1 MPITRSSTA
10 GLRKS
15 LDKSRRSEDN
25 GADTTVKYI
34 WQVGIVFCTSVPVYN
49 NTSASNCS
57 LCSPISECMVQKV
70 DLLVF

>member
-1 MPITRSSTA
+1 MPITRSSAA

-34 WQVGIVFCTSVPVYN
+34 WQVSTVLSVRDTYN
-49 NTSASNCS
+49 N
-57 LCSPISECMVQKV
+57 ISILQ
-70 DLLVF
+70 